1 MPSQK
6 AISSQLPATQANCM
20 LITIVLQTPCRH
32 TPASA
37 ISNSITVLKE
47 LEQLEILPIFTILSL
62 DYLLY
67 IYLTPFFTAI
77 RKLISDDPIQLY
89 ILAINLKKSNLLSPI
104 LIKRFSYKIK
114 LFIYK

>member
-77 RKLISDDPIQLY
+77 RKLISDDPTPATYISYKFEKIESLISYIDKKIQL
-89 ILAINLKKSNLLSPI
+89 
-104 LIKRFSYKIK
+104 
-114 LFIYK
+114 